1 MLGRLAQGR
10 RRPVAD
16 EAIHI
21 VALWN
26 LMIILIPFLLLS
38 AVFSQTSILN
48 LYLPPP
54 PPPGATKTPPGA
66 STPKPVVSIVRDGYL
81 VSDGPTVVAAIPLD
95 ADGRYQTR
103 KLTDLLL
110 QVKTN
115 IPDRL
120 DIVILSEA
128 TIPYETIVHT
138 MDASREAVVEQEGR
152 REAVPLFPNISLGQ
166 IGRAAPAAP
175 IDVGDRE

>member
-1 MLGRLAQGR
+1 MLPRLAGRR

-54 PPPGATKTPPGA
+54 QAAPAPANAQPDRA
-66 STPKPVVSIVRDGYL
+66 PKPVVSILRDGYVL
-81 VSDGPTVVAAIPLD
+81 SDGPQIIAAIPLD
-95 ADGRYQTR
+95 EQGAYNTR
-103 KLTDLLL
+103 KLTELLVSIKRSTPA
-110 QVKTN
+110 QQ
-115 IPDRL
+115 

-128 TIPYETIVHT
+128 ETSYETVVHT
-138 MDASREAVVEQEGR
+138 MDAAREWVSREGVQPLSQ
-152 REAVPLFPNISLGQ
+152 PLFPNISLGRV
-166 IGRAAPAAP
+166 GGATPAPLRGVP
-175 IDVGDRE
+175 

>member
-1 MLGRLAQGR
+1 MLPRLATRR

-38 AVFSQTSILN
+38 AAFSQTSILN

-54 PPPGATKTPPGA
+54 KAA
-66 STPKPVVSIVRDGYL
+66 STLGLPAPDPVAKPVVSILHDGYVL
-81 VSDGPTVVAAIPLD
+81 SDGPQVIAAIPLD
-95 ADGRYQTR
+95 EAGHYNAR
-103 KLTDLLL
+103 KLTELLVTIK
-110 QVKTN
+110 QS
-115 IPDRL
+115 IPAQQ

-128 TIPYETIVHT
+128 QTPYETIVQT
-138 MDASREAVVEQEGR
+138 MDAAREWVSHQGALAIPQ
-152 REAVPLFPNISLGQ
+152 PLFPSIALGRV
-166 IGRAAPAAP
+166 GGPSPAPVRGAP
-175 IDVGDRE
+175 

>member
-1 MLGRLAQGR
+1 MLPRLAARR

-54 PPPGATKTPPGA
+54 QDAPAPSRAPADHV
-66 STPKPVVSIVRDGYL
+66 PKPVVSILSDGYVL
-81 VSDGPTVVAAIPLD
+81 SDGPQVIAAIPLD
-95 ADGRYQTR
+95 EQGGYNTR
-103 KLTDLLL
+103 KLTELL
-110 QVKTN
+110 VEIKRS
-115 IPDRL
+115 IPAQQ
-120 DIVILSEA
+120 DIVILSQA
-128 TIPYETIVHT
+128 DTSYDLLVQT
-138 MDASREAVVEQEGR
+138 MDASREWVAQESGR
-152 REAVPLFPNISLGQ
+152 PVAQPLFPNISLGRV
-166 IGRAAPAAP
+166 GGAAPAP
-175 IDVGDRE
+175 LRNKP

>member
-1 MLGRLAQGR
+1 MIARLATRR
-10 RRPVAD
+10 RRPIAD

-54 PPPGATKTPPGA
+54 AAAPGSGQTADPKVA
-66 STPKPVVSIVRDGYL
+66 KPVVSILHDGYVL
-81 VSDGPTVVAAIPLD
+81 SDGPQVIAAIPLD
-95 ADGRYQTR
+95 EDGRYNAS
-103 KLTDLLL
+103 KLTELL
-110 QVKTN
+110 VTIKRS
-115 IPDRL
+115 IPAQQ

-128 TIPYETIVHT
+128 TTSYETIVQT
-138 MDASREAVVEQEGR
+138 MDAAREWVSRENSHAT
-152 REAVPLFPNISLGQ
+152 AHSLFPNIALGR
-166 IGRAAPAAP
+166 IGGTGVAKVQGAP
-175 IDVGDRE
+175 

>member
-1 MLGRLAQGR
+1 MIPRLATRR
-10 RRPVAD
+10 RRPIAD

-54 PPPGATKTPPGA
+54 ATAPGESAENNI
-66 STPKPVVSIVRDGYL
+66 PKPVVSILQDGYVL
-81 VSDGPTVVAAIPLD
+81 SDGPQVIAAIPLKE
-95 ADGRYQTR
+95 GGGHNTR
-103 KLTDLLL
+103 KLTELLVT
-110 QVKTN
+110 VKQS
-115 IPDRL
+115 IPTQQ

-128 TIPYETIVHT
+128 ETSYETIVQT
-138 MDASREAVVEQEGR
+138 MDAAREWVAPEGNHTT
-152 REAVPLFPNISLGQ
+152 AQPLFPNIALGRV
-166 IGRAAPAAP
+166 GGETAARVQGPP
-175 IDVGDRE
+175 

>member
-54 PPPGATKTPPGA
+54 PTPGATKTPPGA

-95 ADGRYQTR
+95 AEGRYQAR

-110 QVKTN
+110 QVKTS

-128 TIPYETIVHT
+128 TIPYETIVQT
-138 MDASREAVVEQEGR
+138 MDASREAVVERDGR
-152 REAVPLFPNISLGQ
+152 LAAEPLFPNISLGR
-166 IGRAAPAAP
+166 IGPRAAKP
-175 IDVGDRE
+175 VGDEP

>member
-1 MLGRLAQGR
+1 M
-10 RRPVAD
+10 AD

-54 PPPGATKTPPGA
+54 AAAPAAGQTPDVKVA
-66 STPKPVVSIVRDGYL
+66 QPVVSILHDGYVL
-81 VSDGPTVVAAIPLD
+81 SDGPQVIAAIPLD
-95 ADGRYQTR
+95 EDERYNAG
-103 KLTDLLL
+103 KLTELL
-110 QVKTN
+110 VTIKRS
-115 IPDRL
+115 IPAQQ

-128 TIPYETIVHT
+128 TTSYETVVQT
-138 MDASREAVVEQEGR
+138 MDAAREWVSRENGLVTAH
-152 REAVPLFPNISLGQ
+152 PLFPNIALGRV
-166 IGRAAPAAP
+166 GGAGAARVQGAP
-175 IDVGDRE
+175 

>member
-1 MLGRLAQGR
+1 MIPRLAPRR
-10 RRPVAD
+10 RRPIAD

-54 PPPGATKTPPGA
+54 SAAPAAGEPAANKTA
-66 STPKPVVSIVRDGYL
+66 KPVVSILHDGYVL
-81 VSDGPTVVAAIPLD
+81 SDGPQVIAAIPLD
-95 ADGRYQTR
+95 ENGRYNSS
-103 KLTDLLL
+103 KLTELL
-110 QVKTN
+110 VTIKRS
-115 IPDRL
+115 IPAQQ

-128 TIPYETIVHT
+128 ATSYETVVQT
-138 MDASREAVVEQEGR
+138 MDAAREWVAPEGDH
-152 REAVPLFPNISLGQ
+152 ATAYPLFPNIALG
-166 IGRAAPAAP
+166 R
-175 IDVGDRE
+175 VGGTGASRVQGTP

>member
-1 MLGRLAQGR
+1 MLRRLAARR

-54 PPPGATKTPPGA
+54 QNAPAPGRAPVDHA
-66 STPKPVVSIVRDGYL
+66 PKPVVSILSDGYVL
-81 VSDGPTVVAAIPLD
+81 SDGPQVIAAIPLD
-95 ADGRYQTR
+95 EQDAYNTR
-103 KLTDLLL
+103 KLTELL
-110 QVKTN
+110 VEIKRS
-115 IPDRL
+115 IPAQQ
-120 DIVILSEA
+120 DIVILSQA
-128 TIPYETIVHT
+128 ETSYDLLVQT
-138 MDASREAVVEQEGR
+138 MDAAREWVSHEDGR
-152 REAVPLFPNISLGQ
+152 PVAQPLFPNISLGRV
-166 IGRAAPAAP
+166 GGSAPAP
-175 IDVGDRE
+175 LRTTR

>member
-1 MLGRLAQGR
+1 MLARLASRR
-10 RRPVAD
+10 RRPIAD

-54 PPPGATKTPPGA
+54 HAAPAPDQTRSATTA
-66 STPKPVVSIVRDGYL
+66 KPVVSILGDGYVL
-81 VSDGPTVVAAIPLD
+81 SDGPQVVAAVPLD
-95 ADGRYQTR
+95 DEGRYNTR
-103 KLTDLLL
+103 KLTELL
-110 QVKTN
+110 VTIKRS
-115 IPDRL
+115 IPAQQ

-128 TIPYETIVHT
+128 QTSYETIVQT
-138 MDASREAVVEQEGR
+138 MDAAREWVSREDGR
-152 REAVPLFPNISLGQ
+152 VLAQPLFPNIALGR
-166 IGRAAPAAP
+166 IGGAAAARVQGAP
-175 IDVGDRE
+175 

>member
-1 MLGRLAQGR
+1 MLPRSAARR
-10 RRPVAD
+10 RRPIAD

-54 PPPGATKTPPGA
+54 AAA
-66 STPKPVVSIVRDGYL
+66 SAPSRPAADRVAKPVVSILRDGYVL
-81 VSDGPTVVAAIPLD
+81 SDGPQVVAAIPLD
-95 ADGRYQTR
+95 ERGEYNAR
-103 KLTDLLL
+103 KLTELLVTIK
-110 QVKTN
+110 QS
-115 IPDRL
+115 IPSQQ

-128 TIPYETIVHT
+128 ETSYETIVQT
-138 MDASREAVVEQEGR
+138 MDAAREWVSREHDRAIAR
-152 REAVPLFPNISLGQ
+152 PLFPNIALG
-166 IGRAAPAAP
+166 R
-175 IDVGDRE
+175 VGGGQGTP

>member
-10 RRPVAD
+10 RHPVAD

-54 PPPGATKTPPGA
+54 PGAAKTPPGA

-95 ADGRYQTR
+95 AEGRYQTR

-166 IGRAAPAAP
+166 IGRAAP
-175 IDVGDRE
+175 IDVGNRK

>member
-1 MLGRLAQGR
+1 MVPRLATRR
-10 RRPVAD
+10 RRPIAD

-54 PPPGATKTPPGA
+54 NAANAPGQPAPA
-66 STPKPVVSIVRDGYL
+66 IPKPVVSILRDGYVL
-81 VSDGPTVVAAIPLD
+81 SDGPQVIAAIPLD
-95 ADGRYQTR
+95 EEGHHNTR
-103 KLTDLLL
+103 KLTELLVT
-110 QVKTN
+110 VKQSMPTQQ
-115 IPDRL
+115 

-128 TIPYETIVHT
+128 ETPYETIVQT
-138 MDASREAVVEQEGR
+138 MDAAREWVSAENGR
-152 REAVPLFPNISLGQ
+152 ASAQPLFPNIALGRL
-166 IGRAAPAAP
+166 GAAAARVQGAP
-175 IDVGDRE
+175 

>member
-1 MLGRLAQGR
+1 MVPRLATRR

-54 PPPGATKTPPGA
+54 SAAPAPNQPAPDRVA
-66 STPKPVVSIVRDGYL
+66 KPVVSILRDGYVL
-81 VSDGPTVVAAIPLD
+81 SDGPQVIAAVPLGE
-95 ADGRYQTR
+95 DGRYNTR
-103 KLTDLLL
+103 KLTELLVAIK
-110 QVKTN
+110 QS
-115 IPDRL
+115 IPTQQ

-128 TIPYETIVHT
+128 ETPYETIVQT
-138 MDASREAVVEQEGR
+138 MDAAREWISREDDHATAQ
-152 REAVPLFPNISLGQ
+152 PLFPNIALGRV
-166 IGRAAPAAP
+166 GGAGAAPVQSTP
-175 IDVGDRE
+175 